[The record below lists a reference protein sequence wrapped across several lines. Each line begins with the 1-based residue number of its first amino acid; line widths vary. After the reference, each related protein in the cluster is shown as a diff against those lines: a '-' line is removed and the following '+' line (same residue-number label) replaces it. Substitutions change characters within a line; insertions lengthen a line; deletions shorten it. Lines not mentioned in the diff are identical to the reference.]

1 MDYHEFEHWTRVRY
15 ERRCGHATANAELPG
30 MGEMKG
36 PMKAAPKRPAASR
49 LRYRSAGYQRACHRE
64 VITELEVVIVDSN
77 SLLVFILLPLLVLAA
92 VITFL
97 LLQRARRKRD
107 AGQ

>member
-1 MDYHEFEHWTRVRY
+1 
-15 ERRCGHATANAELPG
+15 
-30 MGEMKG
+30 
-36 PMKAAPKRPAASR
+36 
-49 LRYRSAGYQRACHRE
+49 
-64 VITELEVVIVDSN
+64 VDSN

-97 LLQRARRKRD
+97 LLQRARGKRD